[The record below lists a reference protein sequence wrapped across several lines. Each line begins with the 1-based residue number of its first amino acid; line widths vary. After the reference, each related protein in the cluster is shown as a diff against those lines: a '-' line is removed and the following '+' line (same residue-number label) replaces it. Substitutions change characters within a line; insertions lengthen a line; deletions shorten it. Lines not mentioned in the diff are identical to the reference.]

1 MSRATTDFRSILE
14 KNSPRLQANDIV
26 CRNARTIQLFVH
38 NVPLGVDP
46 HLCLKSRWICWDEGK
61 VCLGRICRIAS
72 QTRWGFCPLYQIRDL
87 ILEEG
92 DSSRLTRYSAYSSQN
107 RTFPSSQQ
115 IQRLLRR
122 GLPAVYAG
130 TWDVDVVDVGNVG
143 DVGGVGD
150 VGDVEG
156 VGDVGKWT

>member
-1 MSRATTDFRSILE
+1 MEFKFGGAQHDKIHGMLGNHGRPLGRLLVEPTLPASKCESWRMCCCGGKPIATQLQGCSSLWQGGSVGLRLAFLCCGPKPTYMSRATTDFRSILE

-72 QTRWGFCPLYQIRDL
+72 QTR
-87 ILEEG
+87 
-92 DSSRLTRYSAYSSQN
+92 
-107 RTFPSSQQ
+107 
-115 IQRLLRR
+115 
-122 GLPAVYAG
+122 
-130 TWDVDVVDVGNVG
+130 
-143 DVGGVGD
+143 
-150 VGDVEG
+150 
-156 VGDVGKWT
+156 